1 MVLSRVWEVVFEP
14 ARESRSFIWTESR
27 REAERIAA
35 RDHPK
40 EVFTV
45 VEREVDLV
53 LKLSSSVDRL
63 ED

>member
-1 MVLSRVWEVVFEP
+1 MDRVWEVVFEP

-27 REAERIAA
+27 WAAERIAA

-40 EVFTV
+40 DVFTI
-45 VEREVDLV
+45 VERDVDLV